1 MRPLPGLLVAFLLG
15 ACASATVASVASAP
29 SRASAEARADDDARA
44 AAKRAATRAPA
55 GPERRVLAAGEAPQR
70 VAPNGK
76 GVITLLA
83 RGDGAFLGHLEMA
96 AGGAVPEH
104 RDATEEYLYI
114 LEGGGDLT
122 IDGEHHRIGP
132 GSTVFMPANALV
144 SFQNGDAP
152 LVAIQVFAGPA
163 PAAKYDA
170 WTPRE
175 P

>member
-1 MRPLPGLLVAFLLG
+1 MVRPLPGLLVAFLLG

-29 SRASAEARADDDARA
+29 PPAAKTGAPA
-44 AAKRAATRAPA
+44 AASGAAADARAPA
-55 GPERRVLAAGEAPQR
+55 GPGRVVLAAGEAPR
-70 VAPNGK
+70 RTAPG
-76 GVITLLA
+76 GRGAITLLA
-83 RGDGAFLGHLEMA
+83 RGEGAFLGRLELA

-104 RDATEEYLYI
+104 RDATEEYLHI

-132 GSTVFMPANALV
+132 GSTIYMPANALV
-144 SFQNGDAP
+144 SYQNGDAP

-170 WTPRE
+170 WEAVP
-175 P
+175 